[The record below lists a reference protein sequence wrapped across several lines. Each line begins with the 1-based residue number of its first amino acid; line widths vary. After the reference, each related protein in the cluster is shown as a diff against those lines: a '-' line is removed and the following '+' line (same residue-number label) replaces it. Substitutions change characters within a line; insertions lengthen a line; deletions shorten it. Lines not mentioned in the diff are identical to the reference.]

1 MANYELG
8 EVLYKLRN
16 EGGMRITDSSPL
28 DIVIKYKPNR
38 SISTDYLYTL
48 YDDLADQGK
57 EPVILIQDHIK
68 RIRSVDNNPDLR
80 LELGDIV
87 NELKVFAAD
96 KDIPVLTVS
105 HLNREATRILE
116 EASRKGN
123 QDSGKLLGKSNIGES
138 LLMVDN
144 LDCGITI
151 SRDYD
156 RDGVMYMAFHRIM
169 MRDKGSTRDYIA
181 QPFLPDNPI
190 RLVEDFGSI
199 PQFKE
204 TLHNIVMPT
213 MGAHLKMDGT
223 SSLSQIIDFNQD
235 HSDNAFSK
243 STFNIAPI
251 PATNDSPEF
260 QNQLEAF
267 DDGLSQLIIENNEM
281 MKSMEILNTLPS
293 QNPPVQAITFIPRP
307 AISFNPS
314 LIKR

>member
-1 MANYELG
+1 
-8 EVLYKLRN
+8 
-16 EGGMRITDSSPL
+16 
-28 DIVIKYKPNR
+28 
-38 SISTDYLYTL
+38 
-48 YDDLADQGK
+48 
-57 EPVILIQDHIK
+57 
-68 RIRSVDNNPDLR
+68 
-80 LELGDIV
+80 V
-87 NELKVFAAD
+87 NELKVFADD

-156 RDGVMYMAFHRIM
+156 RDGVMYMAFHRIK

-213 MGAHLKMDGT
+213 MGGHLKMDGT